1 MRAYTCPVCGATKKL
16 PRSVDIK
23 MLARCYDCGV
33 EMRAGWCVGRRESKK
48 IARHRDNQ
56 KRSQD
61 QEKRA
66 ARRYGMRRQPGSG
79 ARDGAKSDLRKPGRW
94 RAELKETI
102 KKSFSLKLETL
113 QKIEREAA
121 GAEDPLLEIEFQGVF
136 PHKRYVVLPDHVYE
150 SMINRL
156 EALDAD

>member
-1 MRAYTCPVCGATKKL
+1 MATYVCPQCNAMRQCPPKMPPLFKRCLNCNVQMKL
-16 PRSVDIK
+16 QRHK
-23 MLARCYDCGV
+23 
-33 EMRAGWCVGRRESKK
+33 VGRS
-48 IARHRDNQ
+48 DSQ

-79 ARDGAKSDLRKPGRW
+79 ARDGAKGDLRAPGKR

-102 KKSFSLKLETL
+102 KKSFSLKLDVL
-113 QKIEREAA
+113 MKIEREAA

-136 PHKRYVVLPDHVYE
+136 PHKRYVVLPDHAYE

-156 EALDAD
+156 EELDADQADS